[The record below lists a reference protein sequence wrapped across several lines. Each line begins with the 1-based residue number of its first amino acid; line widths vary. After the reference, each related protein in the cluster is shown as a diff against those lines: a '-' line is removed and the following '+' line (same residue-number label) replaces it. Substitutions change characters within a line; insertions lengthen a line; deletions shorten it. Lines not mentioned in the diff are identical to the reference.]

1 MKKLWIVVLIVM
13 TFIPVLVSAQA
24 VETHEL
30 DLKYDAQKQWDWL
43 VINFNDRKMYGR
55 TDRAYNKQAGLERSD
70 EDPVTVILRRTE
82 ALLADVK
89 KMGPTK
95 DLAPLE
101 AKLEAL
107 KKEIAAAPKA
117 EWDKGK
123 LLMPGNKDVEEK
135 NGKIVKN
142 KDVRF
147 PLFEK
152 VYMLQREIA
161 FANPLLDFDKILFIK
176 RNPPAYA
183 HMVDQYLGITQHPGG
198 GLYVLDG
205 AFTDTVQVRDVLADS
220 TVENG
225 RLQGKKLEP
234 GSFLS
239 PDLSFDGEKIL
250 FAFTELKEI
259 WTMESTRTK
268 GKLRWSYKDTDWSVE
283 NTFHIFSVNADG
295 SNLQML
301 TDGPFND
308 FDPCFIPDGRI
319 AFISERR
326 GGQGRCHPRRNATNY
341 VLHSM
346 LPDGSDIVPLSYH
359 ETNEWSPSI
368 NNQGEIVYSRWD
380 YVDRDVTAGEYPW
393 VTKPD
398 GRDARA
404 IHGNYD
410 KARMGQTEFDA
421 MAIPNTDSL
430 YLATL
435 SQHHNSSYGS
445 IARFDSSVWDY
456 QDEKNALMYFTP
468 DSGSGH
474 GDGTY
479 ATPWPLGENY
489 TLAVFSPLAPGY
501 WNGLDKD
508 GPPFETPVKH
518 GIYVLDAF
526 GNKILVY
533 RDKEISLHSPIPFR
547 SRPTP
552 PRMPHMTKY
561 AYPPDMQNM
570 EAQPD
575 KMSTVAVMNVYNSL
589 FPMPEGRK
597 IKALRVVQ
605 LYPKPTIGQDNPNI
619 GYATMMNARTSMG
632 TVPVEEDG
640 SVHFLMPPKIP
651 VYFQALDKDGLAV
664 QSMKSAVY
672 THPGEM
678 LSCQG
683 CHEPKVDPVNAQP
696 KMPMAMKRAPSEL
709 KPDVNGEEPV
719 NFARLVQ
726 PVLDAKCVECHAKNE
741 KAPDL
746 SGKTKRGW
754 SEAYKNLE
762 PYAWYVSGRRASK
775 TKDAHQWEAGSRS
788 IPGENG
794 AYVSKLYK
802 MLTTGSHKDKVQ
814 LTDEEMDRLTL
825 WMDLNSPFLGAYDDQ
840 RQQANGELVVPKLY

>member
-1 MKKLWIVVLIVM
+1 MKKLWIVALIVM
-13 TFIPVLVSAQA
+13 FIIPVLVSAQP

-55 TDRAYNKQAGLERSD
+55 TDRAYKKEAGLERGD
-70 EDPVTVILRRTE
+70 DDPVTVILRRTE
-82 ALLADVK
+82 SLLADIK

-95 DLAPLE
+95 DIAPLE
-101 AKLEAL
+101 AKLDAL

-123 LLMPGNKDVEEK
+123 ILMPGNKDVEEK
-135 NGKIVKN
+135 NGKVVKN

-161 FANPLLDFDKILFIK
+161 FANPLLDFDKVLFIK

-205 AFTDTVQVRDVLADS
+205 AFTDTVKVRDVLADA

-225 RLQGKKLEP
+225 RLQGKKLVP

-239 PDLSFDGEKIL
+239 PDVSFDGEKIL
-250 FAFTELKEI
+250 FAFTELKEMWI
-259 WTMESTRTK
+259 KESTRKK
-268 GKLRWSYKDTDWSVE
+268 GKFEWGYKDTDWSVE

-308 FDPCFIPDGRI
+308 FDPCFIPNGRI

-326 GGQGRCHPRRNATNY
+326 GGQGRCHPGRNATNY

-346 LPDGSDIVPLSYH
+346 LPDGADIVPLSYH

-410 KARMGQTEFDA
+410 KARLGQTEFDA

-445 IARFDSSVWDY
+445 IARFDASVWDY

-489 TLAVFSPLAPGY
+489 ALVVFSPLAPGY

-508 GPPFETPVKH
+508 GPPYETPVKH

-533 RDKEISLHSPIPFR
+533 RDKEISLHNPIPFR

-552 PRMPHMTKY
+552 PRIPHMTTD

-570 EAQPD
+570 EVQPD

-589 FPMPEGRK
+589 FPMPEDRK
-597 IKALRVVQ
+597 IESLRIVQ
-605 LYPKPTIGQDNPNI
+605 LYPKPTIGQDNPRV
-619 GYATMMNARTSMG
+619 GYATMMNARRSLG

-640 SVHFLMPPKIP
+640 SVHFQMPPKIP
-651 VYFQALDKDGLAV
+651 VYFQALDKDGLAI

-696 KMPMAMKRAPSEL
+696 KMPVAMKRAPSEL
-709 KPDVNGEEPV
+709 KPDVNGEDPII
-719 NFARLVQ
+719 FARLVQ
-726 PVLDAKCVECHAKNE
+726 PVLDAKCVDCHAKNK
-741 KAPDL
+741 KAPGL
-746 SGKTKRGW
+746 SGESKRGRS
-754 SEAYKNLE
+754 SESYNNLE
-762 PYAWYVSGRRASK
+762 PYAWYVSGRNERTDK
-775 TKDAHQWEAGSRS
+775 YQWKAGSRS

-802 MLTTGSHKDKVQ
+802 ILTTGSHKDKVK

-825 WMDLNSPFLGAYDDQ
+825 WMDLNSPFLGSYYET
-840 RQQANGELVVPKLY
+840 REQANGDLIVPRLY